1 MEAAMSAAPISVVAI
16 RHLDGK
22 SSVKAFIDLQVGGL
36 TIKGCKIVQQDGQ
49 KAWLAMPATKLT
61 HGWVNTVEISS
72 RLLRDRLTEVAVA
85 AWEQSL
91 QRQPEA
97 VP

>member
-1 MEAAMSAAPISVVAI
+1 MGAAMSAAVTVLAI

-36 TIKGCKIVQQDGQ
+36 VLKGCKVVQQDGQ

-61 HGWVNTVEISS
+61 HGWANVVEITS
-72 RLLRDRLTEVAVA
+72 RLLRDRLTEVAIE
-85 AWEQSL
+85 AWERSL
-91 QRQPEA
+91 QRQPEEA